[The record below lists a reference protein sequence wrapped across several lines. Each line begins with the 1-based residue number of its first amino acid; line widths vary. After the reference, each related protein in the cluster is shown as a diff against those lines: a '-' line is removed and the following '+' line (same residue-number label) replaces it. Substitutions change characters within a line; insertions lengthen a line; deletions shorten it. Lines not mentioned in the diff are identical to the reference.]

1 MIDELK
7 KLGLAGLGAAALVI
21 EKAGEAVDTLA
32 KHGEKALEDTRETR
46 EEISRSISECFKKA
60 EPEVEEIIDKIS
72 QLGED
77 SLAVI
82 REKLAELEVL
92 HAQRAAEQAQREA
105 QAHADAINIEF
116 DEPEE
121 ATADE
126 NAPSDETHA
135 ND

>member
-21 EKAGEAVDTLA
+21 EKAGEAVDVLA
-32 KHGEKALEDTRETR
+32 KHGEKTLENTRETR

-77 SLAVI
+77 SLSVL
-82 REKLAELEVL
+82 REKINELEVL

-105 QAHADAINIEF
+105 QAHADAINIDF
-116 DEPEE
+116 DESEE
-121 ATADE
+121 AEESAADP
-126 NAPSDETHA
+126 NAKKQEQP
-135 ND
+135 